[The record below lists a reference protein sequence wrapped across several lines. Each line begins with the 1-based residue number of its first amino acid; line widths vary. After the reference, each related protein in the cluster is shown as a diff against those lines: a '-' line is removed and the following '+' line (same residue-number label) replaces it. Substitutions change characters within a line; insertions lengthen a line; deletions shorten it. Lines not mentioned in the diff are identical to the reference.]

1 MQSCAFSG
9 PNVPERSGDKM
20 FTWKLFGIQRAFHR
34 WKKLR
39 KTGRCFPEIIKS
51 GRKFWGNM
59 YIFSILTANYSNIGQ
74 NPRK

>member
-1 MQSCAFSG
+1 M
-9 PNVPERSGDKM
+9 
-20 FTWKLFGIQRAFHR
+20 THR

-51 GRKFWGNM
+51 GRKFWENM

-74 NPRK
+74 NPKITTFHLQISK